1 MIRTLQRELYTKA
14 KQATPAVTRSMIE
27 HRFDILSR
35 ASKRRSCKCACFGV
49 KNIGKPCAGKPH
61 ARFDEGGQAKACS
74 LLMRPAGRTYL
85 EVKILYTPGKGK
97 C

>member
-49 KNIGKPCAGKPH
+49 KNIGKLCALIAH

-74 LLMRPAGRTYL
+74 LLYPLITLITEINR
-85 EVKILYTPGKGK
+85 
-97 C
+97 